1 MMSRSVGNDALAEII
16 PNGLETESCH
26 QEKKNLPMIFHL
38 GTCAIGM
45 CLVLL
50 AGHWQVGQQ
59 IGCQLLNT
67 LLISWQ
73 CIMELSGA
81 GEWVE
86 QLLYSED
93 QGITLAGAIYT
104 TLH

>member
-1 MMSRSVGNDALAEII
+1 MDEGGWWCI
-16 PNGLETESCH
+16 H

-59 IGCQLLNT
+59 IGCKSLNT

-73 CIMELSGA
+73 WYKRHNWVDALLPKAAICDIFMGCNIHMHSVTALSYG
-81 GEWVE
+81 
-86 QLLYSED
+86 LLTDRLTSMARD
-93 QGITLAGAIYT
+93 
-104 TLH
+104 